1 MAACISRS
9 VMNNSV
15 SSTVIMEYL
24 KQNESYRYWLDL
36 PFLVCVRSYSSL
48 YFTVGVK
55 SVNKVL

>member
-1 MAACISRS
+1 VAACISRS

-15 SSTVIMEYL
+15 SSTVIMEYS

-36 PFLVCVRSYSSL
+36 PLLVCVRSYSSL